1 VYSTLPG
8 TPWRLKRLV
17 QRVVEDRASLRSGR
31 YPPFVKEIWFVEIW
45 FMGPWFVGMCPHEAT
60 AWFLVSA
67 MLREEVQTRSFF
79 EDKTFREC
87 VKSAN

>member
-1 VYSTLPG
+1 
-8 TPWRLKRLV
+8 
-17 QRVVEDRASLRSGR
+17 
-31 YPPFVKEIWFVEIW
+31 
-45 FMGPWFVGMCPHEAT
+45 MGPWFVGMCPHEAT